1 MSSSMNTTSFVWVHR
16 YIGCEYNLKRVNPC
30 MSVCGSSSSTKCI
43 NTYLDA
49 VLDVVVDRHDELRGA
64 GLLVSGPELGHVGV
78 VEALLFL

>member
-1 MSSSMNTTSFVWVHR
+1 
-16 YIGCEYNLKRVNPC
+16 